1 MTTNEILIN
10 AHNVRQAFMNK
21 IDLYIDKVVNY
32 AKINELYIKE
42 IKKYTNDDSA
52 YQVEIPKYYKLK
64 KTSPK
69 KLNQIFTYFY
79 LIFANIT
86 NAYISYLD
94 HNTDNFFSNFDLY
107 IEKDVNKIMHAI
119 KDFRNGDLFD
129 NELLEFFHAI
139 DPDDAKL
146 IVKNDMIDIYFIQK
160 LTHYKKYDE
169 LLLILEQVNILG
181 NLKDDYIYKFI
192 IKIFNLISMK

>member
-52 YQVEIPKYYKLK
+52 YQVEIPKYYRFK

-94 HNTDNFFSNFDLY
+94 DNTDNFFSNFDLY
-107 IEKDVNKIMHAI
+107 VEKDVNKIMHAI
-119 KDFRNGDLFD
+119 KYFRNGDLFD

-160 LTHYKKYDE
+160 LTHYKKYYE

-192 IKIFNLISMK
+192 IKVFNLIK

>member
-21 IDLYIDKVVNY
+21 INLYIDKVVNY

-94 HNTDNFFSNFDLY
+94 DNTDNFFSNFDLY

-192 IKIFNLISMK
+192 IKIFNLIK

>member
-86 NAYISYLD
+86 NAYIIYLD
-94 HNTDNFFSNFDLY
+94 DNTDNFFSNFDLY

-192 IKIFNLISMK
+192 IKIFNLIK

>member
-94 HNTDNFFSNFDLY
+94 DNTDNFFSNFDLY

-146 IVKNDMIDIYFIQK
+146 IVKNEMIDIYFIQK

-192 IKIFNLISMK
+192 IKIFNLIK

>member
-21 IDLYIDKVVNY
+21 IDLYIDKIVNY

-94 HNTDNFFSNFDLY
+94 DNTDNFFSNFDLY

-192 IKIFNLISMK
+192 IKIFNLIK

>member
-52 YQVEIPKYYKLK
+52 YQVEIPKYYRLK

-69 KLNQIFTYFY
+69 KLNQIYTNFY

-86 NAYISYLD
+86 NAYITYLD
-94 HNTDNFFSNFDLY
+94 DNTDNFFSNFDLY
-107 IEKDVNKIMHAI
+107 VEKDVNKIMHAI

-160 LTHYKKYDE
+160 LTHYKKYYE

-192 IKIFNLISMK
+192 IKVFNLIK

>member
-1 MTTNEILIN
+1 MATNEILIN

-94 HNTDNFFSNFDLY
+94 DNTDNFFSNFDLY

-129 NELLEFFHAI
+129 NELLEFFRAI

-192 IKIFNLISMK
+192 IKIFNLIK

>member
-42 IKKYTNDDSA
+42 IKKYANEDSA
-52 YQVEIPKYYKLK
+52 YQVEIPKYYRLK
-64 KTSPK
+64 KTSSK

-94 HNTDNFFSNFDLY
+94 DNTDNFFSNFDLY
-107 IEKDVNKIMHAI
+107 VEKDVNKIMHAI

-160 LTHYKKYDE
+160 LTHYKKYYE

-192 IKIFNLISMK
+192 IKVFNLIK

>member
-107 IEKDVNKIMHAI
+107 IEKDVNKIMHSI

-192 IKIFNLISMK
+192 IKIFNLIK

>member
-21 IDLYIDKVVNY
+21 INLYIDKVVNY

-52 YQVEIPKYYKLK
+52 YQVEIPKYYRLK

-94 HNTDNFFSNFDLY
+94 DNTDNFFSNFDLY
-107 IEKDVNKIMHAI
+107 VEKDVNKIMHAI

-160 LTHYKKYDE
+160 LTHYKKYYE

-192 IKIFNLISMK
+192 IKVFNLIK

>member
-21 IDLYIDKVVNY
+21 IDLYIDKIVNY

-79 LIFANIT
+79 SIFANIT

-94 HNTDNFFSNFDLY
+94 DNTDNFFSNFDLY

-192 IKIFNLISMK
+192 IKIFNLIK

>member
-21 IDLYIDKVVNY
+21 INLYIDKVVNY

-94 HNTDNFFSNFDLY
+94 DNTDNFFSNFNLY

-192 IKIFNLISMK
+192 IKIFNLIK

>member
-64 KTSPK
+64 KTRHK

-94 HNTDNFFSNFDLY
+94 DNTDNFFSNFDLY

-192 IKIFNLISMK
+192 IKIFNLIK

>member
-1 MTTNEILIN
+1 MTANEILIN

-94 HNTDNFFSNFDLY
+94 DNTDNFFSNFDLY

-192 IKIFNLISMK
+192 IKIFNLIK

>member
-42 IKKYTNDDSA
+42 IKKYANDDSA

-94 HNTDNFFSNFDLY
+94 DNTDNFFSNFDLY

-192 IKIFNLISMK
+192 IKIFNLIK

>member
-52 YQVEIPKYYKLK
+52 YQVEIPKYYRLK

-94 HNTDNFFSNFDLY
+94 DNTDNFFSNFDLY
-107 IEKDVNKIMHAI
+107 VEKDVNKIMHAI

-160 LTHYKKYDE
+160 LTHYKKYYE
-169 LLLILEQVNILG
+169 LLLTLEQVNILG

-192 IKIFNLISMK
+192 IKVFNLIK

>member
-10 AHNVRQAFMNK
+10 AHNVRQEFMNK

-42 IKKYTNDDSA
+42 IEKYTNDDSA
-52 YQVEIPKYYKLK
+52 YQVEIPKYYRLK

-94 HNTDNFFSNFDLY
+94 DNTDNFFSNFDLY
-107 IEKDVNKIMHAI
+107 VEKDVNKIMHAI

-160 LTHYKKYDE
+160 LTHYKKYYE

-192 IKIFNLISMK
+192 IKVFNLIK

>member
-94 HNTDNFFSNFDLY
+94 DNTDNFFSNFDLY

-146 IVKNDMIDIYFIQK
+146 IVKNDMIDMYFIQK

-192 IKIFNLISMK
+192 IKIFNLIK

>member
-10 AHNVRQAFMNK
+10 AHNVRQVFMNK

-52 YQVEIPKYYKLK
+52 YQVEIPKYYKFK

-94 HNTDNFFSNFDLY
+94 DNTDNFFSNFDLY

-192 IKIFNLISMK
+192 IKIFNLIK

>member
-21 IDLYIDKVVNY
+21 IDLYIDKIVNY
-32 AKINELYIKE
+32 AKINELYVKE

-94 HNTDNFFSNFDLY
+94 DNTDNFFSNFDLY

-192 IKIFNLISMK
+192 IKIFNLIK

>member
-1 MTTNEILIN
+1 MTTNEILFN

-94 HNTDNFFSNFDLY
+94 DNTDNFFSNFDLY

-192 IKIFNLISMK
+192 IKIFNLIK

>member
-52 YQVEIPKYYKLK
+52 YQVEIPKYYRLK

-94 HNTDNFFSNFDLY
+94 DNTDNFFSNFDLY
-107 IEKDVNKIMHAI
+107 VEKDVNKIMHAI

-160 LTHYKKYDE
+160 LTHYKKYYE

-181 NLKDDYIYKFI
+181 NLKGDYIYKFI
-192 IKIFNLISMK
+192 IKVFNLIK

>member
-94 HNTDNFFSNFDLY
+94 DNTDNFFSNFDLY

-192 IKIFNLISMK
+192 IKTFNLIK

>member
-52 YQVEIPKYYKLK
+52 YKVEIPKYYKLK

-94 HNTDNFFSNFDLY
+94 DNTDNFFSNFDLY

-192 IKIFNLISMK
+192 IKIFNLIK

>member
-52 YQVEIPKYYKLK
+52 YQVEIPKHYRLK

-94 HNTDNFFSNFDLY
+94 DNTDNFFSNFDLY

-192 IKIFNLISMK
+192 IKIFNLIK

>member
-32 AKINELYIKE
+32 AKINELYIKD

-94 HNTDNFFSNFDLY
+94 DNTDNFFSNFDLY

-192 IKIFNLISMK
+192 IKIFNLIK

>member
-94 HNTDNFFSNFDLY
+94 DNTDNFFSNFDLY

-129 NELLEFFHAI
+129 NELLEFFHAK

-192 IKIFNLISMK
+192 IKIFNLIK

>member
-32 AKINELYIKE
+32 AKINEFYIKE

-94 HNTDNFFSNFDLY
+94 DNTDNFFSNFDLY

-192 IKIFNLISMK
+192 IKIFNLIK

>member
-94 HNTDNFFSNFDLY
+94 DNTDNFFSNFDLY

-119 KDFRNGDLFD
+119 KDVRNGDLFD

-192 IKIFNLISMK
+192 IKIFNLIK

>member
-64 KTSPK
+64 KISPK

-94 HNTDNFFSNFDLY
+94 DNTDNFFSNFDLY

-192 IKIFNLISMK
+192 IKIFNLIK

>member
-21 IDLYIDKVVNY
+21 IDLYIDKIVNY

-94 HNTDNFFSNFDLY
+94 DNTDNFFSNFDLY

-146 IVKNDMIDIYFIQK
+146 IIKNDMIDIYFIQK

-192 IKIFNLISMK
+192 IKIFNLIK

>member
-42 IKKYTNDDSA
+42 IKKYINDDSA

-94 HNTDNFFSNFDLY
+94 DNTDNFFSNFDLY

-160 LTHYKKYDE
+160 LTHYKKYYE

-192 IKIFNLISMK
+192 IKIFNLIK

>member
-42 IKKYTNDDSA
+42 IKKYTNDDST

-94 HNTDNFFSNFDLY
+94 DNTDNFFSNFDLY

-192 IKIFNLISMK
+192 IKIFNLIK

>member
-1 MTTNEILIN
+1 MTNEILLN

-32 AKINELYIKE
+32 AKINELYINE

-94 HNTDNFFSNFDLY
+94 DNTDNFFSNFDLY
-107 IEKDVNKIMHAI
+107 VEKDVNKIMHAI

-129 NELLEFFHAI
+129 NELLEFFQAI

-146 IVKNDMIDIYFIQK
+146 IVKNYMIDIYFIQK
-160 LTHYKKYDE
+160 LTHYKKYYE

-192 IKIFNLISMK
+192 IKIFNLIK

>member
-94 HNTDNFFSNFDLY
+94 DNTDNFFSNFDLY

-181 NLKDDYIYKFI
+181 NLKVDYIYKFI
-192 IKIFNLISMK
+192 IKIFNLIK

>member
-94 HNTDNFFSNFDLY
+94 DNTDNFFSNFDLY

-119 KDFRNGDLFD
+119 KDFKNGDLFD

-160 LTHYKKYDE
+160 LTHYKKYYE

-192 IKIFNLISMK
+192 IKIFNLIK

>member
-21 IDLYIDKVVNY
+21 IDLYIEKVVNY

-52 YQVEIPKYYKLK
+52 YQVEIPKYYRLK

-94 HNTDNFFSNFDLY
+94 DNTDNFFSNFDLY
-107 IEKDVNKIMHAI
+107 VEKDVNKIMHAI

-160 LTHYKKYDE
+160 LTHYKKYYE

-192 IKIFNLISMK
+192 IKVFNLIK

>member
-69 KLNQIFTYFY
+69 TLNQIFTYFY

-94 HNTDNFFSNFDLY
+94 DNTDNFFSNFDLY

-192 IKIFNLISMK
+192 IKIFNLIK

>member
-42 IKKYTNDDSA
+42 IKKYTNDDSS

-94 HNTDNFFSNFDLY
+94 DNTDNFFSNFDLY

-192 IKIFNLISMK
+192 IKIFNLIK